1 MNLSSMS
8 ATSLH
13 LHGDREHLLAAILAA
28 DAVVPSTSS
37 KPILTNLLLDA
48 KPAHLEINATDGQVG
63 LRSVVRRVE
72 IKGQGQAVIN
82 SRQLAMILRESSS
95 PTATFELETTGE
107 HSVLAIR
114 LADGDYSV
122 PAVVGETFPS
132 VSFFP
137 ADVVPFGIAANRLED
152 MLRKTTFAMDKER
165 TSPTLSGLS
174 LTIGN
179 GELTIAATD
188 GKVLAEAVDKSE
200 AFRLP
205 EGVERLA
212 VVLPAVAVNHLGRI
226 VGTSHVKSEPVQLAF
241 AGKLAFIRLAIA
253 DGLQVEFTTRL
264 VDGTFPAYRA
274 ALSNTTGQVALTF
287 HTAQLASAV
296 RRVALMTQQAS
307 RAIVMSLGHDQAV
320 FSNMNYTNGSAR
332 IPVSCQF
339 NGAPAKYGLNSQ
351 YMTDILKVY
360 AGEHIGIE
368 VARGLIMREPGVT
381 FLVMPI
387 SLPV

>member
-1 MNLSSMS
+1 MS
-8 ATSLH
+8 ATNLR

-37 KPILTNLLLDA
+37 KPILTNLMLDA
-48 KPAHLEINATDGQVG
+48 KAAHLEINATDGQVG

-72 IKGQGQAVIN
+72 VTGVGQAVVN
-82 SRQLAMILRESSS
+82 SRQLAMILRESAS
-95 PTATFELETTGE
+95 PTATLALESTGE
-107 HSVLAIR
+107 QSILAIK
-114 LADGDYSV
+114 LSDGDYSV
-122 PAVVGETFPS
+122 PAVVGETFPP
-132 VSFFP
+132 VSLFP
-137 ADVVPFGIAANRLED
+137 ADVVPFALPAKRLED
-152 MLRKTTFAMDKER
+152 MLKRTTFAMDKER

-179 GELTIAATD
+179 GEIIIAATD
-188 GKVLAEAVDKSE
+188 GKVLSEAVEKNE
-200 AFRLP
+200 AFHLP
-205 EGVERLA
+205 NDERFA

-226 VGTSHVKSEPVQLAF
+226 LSTAAAAQEKVELAF
-241 AGKLAFIRLAIA
+241 AGKLAFLRMAIA
-253 DGLQVEFTTRL
+253 DGLSVEFITRL

-274 ALSNTTGQVALTF
+274 AMTNTTGQVGITF

-307 RAIVMSLGHDQAV
+307 RAIVMSLDKDQAV

-332 IPVSCQF
+332 IEVTCQYS
-339 NGAPAKYGLNSQ
+339 GAPAKFGLNSQ

-360 AGEHIGIE
+360 GGEHIGIE
-368 VARGLIMREPGVT
+368 ISRGLIMREPGVT
-381 FLVMPI
+381 YLVMPI

>member
-1 MNLSSMS
+1 MS

-63 LRSVVRRVE
+63 LRSVVRRVQVT
-72 IKGQGQAVIN
+72 GAGQAVVN

-95 PTATFELETTGE
+95 ATATLELETTGE
-107 HSVLAIR
+107 HSVLSIK
-114 LADGDYSV
+114 LSDGDYSV
-122 PAVVGETFPS
+122 PAVVGETFPP

-137 ADVVPFGIAANRLED
+137 ADVVPFAVPAKRLED
-152 MLRKTTFAMDKER
+152 MLRRTTFAMDKER

-179 GELTIAATD
+179 GELVIAATD
-188 GKVLAEAVDKSE
+188 GKVLSE
-200 AFRLP
+200 TVEKGDAFLLP
-205 EGVERLA
+205 NGEKMA

-226 VGTSHVKSEPVQLAF
+226 LSSASAASEKVELAF
-241 AGKLAFIRLAIA
+241 AGKLAFLRLAIA
-253 DGLQVEFTTRL
+253 DGLSVEFTTRL

-274 ALSNTTGQVALTF
+274 ALTNTTGQVGITF

-307 RAIVMSLGHDQAV
+307 RAIVMSLDHDQAV

-332 IPVSCQF
+332 IPVSCQYA
-339 NGAPAKYGLNSQ
+339 GAPAKFGLNSQ

-360 AGEHIGIE
+360 GGEHIGIE
-368 VARGLIMREPGVT
+368 ISRGLIMREPGVT
-381 FLVMPI
+381 YLVMPI

>member
-1 MNLSSMS
+1 MSS
-8 ATSLH
+8 TTLQ

-48 KPAHLEINATDGQVG
+48 KAAHLEVNATDGQVG
-63 LRSVVRRVE
+63 MRSVVRRVT
-72 IKGQGQAVIN
+72 IVGVGQAVVN

-95 PTATFELETTGE
+95 ANATLKLETTGDL
-107 HSVLAIR
+107 SVLAIR
-114 LADGDYSV
+114 LSDGDYSV
-122 PAVVGETFPS
+122 PAVVGETFPP

-137 ADVVPFGIAANRLED
+137 SDVVPFVVPTVRLEE

-174 LTIGN
+174 LTIGH
-179 GELTIAATD
+179 GELIIAATD
-188 GKVLAEAVDKSE
+188 GKVLSEAVEKGDAFQLPAGGDK
-200 AFRLP
+200 
-205 EGVERLA
+205 LA

-226 VGTSHVKSEPVQLAF
+226 LSSATKTEKVELAF
-241 AGKLAFIRLAIA
+241 AGKLAFLRLAIA
-253 DGLQVEFTTRL
+253 DGLSVEFTTRL

-274 ALSNTTGQVALTF
+274 ALTSATGQVAITF

-307 RAIVMSLGHDQAV
+307 RAIVMSLDRDQAL

-332 IPVSCQF
+332 ILVSCQYA
-339 NGAPAKYGLNSQ
+339 GVAAKFGLNSQ
-351 YMTDILKVY
+351 YMSDILKVY

-368 VARGLIMREPGVT
+368 ISRGLIMREPGVT
-381 FLVMPI
+381 YLVMPI

>member
-1 MNLSSMS
+1 MTYSFLMSS
-8 ATSLH
+8 TSLH

-48 KPAHLEINATDGQVG
+48 KAAHLEINATDGQVG
-63 LRSVVRRVE
+63 LRSVVRRVT
-72 IKGQGQAVIN
+72 ITGAGQAVVN
-82 SRQLAMILRESSS
+82 SRQLAMILRESAS
-95 PTATFELETTGE
+95 PTATLVLESTGE

-114 LADGDYSV
+114 LSDGDYSV
-122 PAVVGETFPS
+122 PAVVGETFPP

-137 ADVVPFGIAANRLED
+137 SDVVPFALAANRLEE

-179 GELTIAATD
+179 GELVIAATD
-188 GKVLAEAVDKSE
+188 GKVLSESVEKGE
-200 AFRLP
+200 AFTLP
-205 EGVERLA
+205 TGDKLA

-226 VGTSHVKSEPVQLAF
+226 LGSSSSKTEKVEMAF
-241 AGKLAFIRLAIA
+241 AGKLAFLRLAIA
-253 DGLQVEFTTRL
+253 DGLSVEFTTRL

-274 ALSNTTGQVALTF
+274 ALANTTGQVAITF

-307 RAIVMSLGHDQAV
+307 RAIVMSLDKDQAV

-332 IPVSCQF
+332 IPVSCQYA
-339 NGAPAKYGLNSQ
+339 GAAAKFGLNSQ
-351 YMTDILKVY
+351 YMSDILKVY
-360 AGEHIGIE
+360 GGEHIGIE
-368 VARGLIMREPGVT
+368 VSRGLIMREPGVT
-381 FLVMPI
+381 YLVMPI

>member
-1 MNLSSMS
+1 MS
-8 ATSLH
+8 LTTLQ

-48 KPAHLEINATDGQVG
+48 KAAHLEVNATDGQVG
-63 LRSVVRRVE
+63 MRSVVRRVTVVG
-72 IKGQGQAVIN
+72 IGQAVVN

-95 PTATFELETTGE
+95 SNATLELETTGD

-122 PAVVGETFPS
+122 PAVVGETFPP

-137 ADVVPFGIAANRLED
+137 SDVVPFTVSTARLEE

-174 LTIGN
+174 LTIGH
-179 GELTIAATD
+179 GELMIAATD
-188 GKVLAEAVDKSE
+188 GKVLSEAVEKGDAFHLPVGGDK
-200 AFRLP
+200 
-205 EGVERLA
+205 LA

-226 VGTSHVKSEPVQLAF
+226 LSSATKTEKVELAF
-241 AGKLAFIRLAIA
+241 AGKLAFLRLAIA
-253 DGLQVEFTTRL
+253 DGLSVEFTTRL

-274 ALSNTTGQVALTF
+274 ALTSATGQVAIIF

-307 RAIVMSLGHDQAV
+307 RAIVMSLDHDQAL
-320 FSNMNYTNGSAR
+320 FSNMNYSNGSAR
-332 IPVSCQF
+332 IPVSCQYT
-339 NGAPAKYGLNSQ
+339 GAAAKFGLNSQ
-351 YMTDILKVY
+351 YMSDILKVY

-368 VARGLIMREPGVT
+368 ISRGLIMREPGVT
-381 FLVMPI
+381 YLVMPI